1 MGLIQGDQKRI
12 MRAVN
17 QTRGTVLCACL
28 EGAGGLKGKSRGLL
42 GRERLEPGAGM
53 LFEAGLLEPFMCM
66 HMMFMRFPID
76 VVFLNRDDVVIR
88 VNHNLRPWHFSSIV
102 WRARRAMEIEAGAAS
117 ASSTQAGDKIV
128 LEWS

>member
-1 MGLIQGDQKRI
+1 
-12 MRAVN
+12 
-17 QTRGTVLCACL
+17 
-28 EGAGGLKGKSRGLL
+28 
-42 GRERLEPGAGM
+42 
-53 LFEAGLLEPFMCM
+53 
-66 HMMFMRFPID
+66 